1 MDFDRSY
8 NISIQ
13 TKHHITSR
21 SLLSEDEEDES
32 TKSWYDDGGATLFM
46 ILVAIKIIIA
56 MVGII
61 GNSIVIYASIK
72 DRQSVVRSFRY
83 LNRVVRS
90 LAIADFLYSLVGQ
103 PFDILYWYYNLT
115 DMDTQLRQ
123 NEQTWILSL
132 MTVPQDMTAGVSCYH
147 VSLIVFLRCLCLLH
161 PMTFDKLHNR
171 LSTIFITVIWMS
183 MLVITLCPVASAYY
197 DLYYNI
203 AITVESTVSIGLPV
217 VLNAIFSLLKLY
229 ILRKRRNA
237 EESDYDTTTSGPTMP
252 SHDKRKTL
260 ALPSDRTSL
269 PSRQR
274 SLERMTKIVAI
285 GTLIWYTPDVIF
297 RLYLADRRRQNLPV
311 YTAGD
316 TGTVLFYFF
325 AKLGIQMAKII
336 NPFIY
341 ATTIPQFKK
350 LALKYLQS
358 RNSEGNK
365 QFRFN
370 TADVSRSNYS
380 SNRSP

>member
-32 TKSWYDDGGATLFM
+32 TKSWYDDRGATLFM

-171 LSTIFITVIWMS
+171 LSTIFITVIWIS

-203 AITVESTVSIGLPV
+203 AITVELTVSIGLPV

-237 EESDYDTTTSGPTMP
+237 EESDYDTTTSGPIIP

-269 PSRQR
+269 TSRQR

-285 GTLIWYTPDVIF
+285 GTLICYTPDVIF

>member
-1 MDFDRSY
+1 MDIDRSY

-13 TKHHITSR
+13 TKHHITRR
-21 SLLSEDEEDES
+21 SLLSEDEE
-32 TKSWYDDGGATLFM
+32 SWYDDRGATLFM
-46 ILVAIKIIIA
+46 ILVAIKTMIA

-115 DMDTQLRQ
+115 NMDTQLRE
-123 NEQTWILSL
+123 NKQTWILSL
-132 MTVPQDMTAGVSCYH
+132 MTVPQDMTAGVSCFH
-147 VSLIVFLRCLCLLH
+147 VALIVFLRCLCLLQ

-171 LSTIFITVIWMS
+171 LSTIFITGIWIS
-183 MLVITLCPVASAYY
+183 MLLITLCPVASAYY
-197 DLYYNI
+197 DLHYNI
-203 AITVESTVSIGLPV
+203 AITVESTVSIGVPV
-217 VLNAIFSLLKLY
+217 ILTAIFSLLKLY
-229 ILRKRRNA
+229 ILRKRRKA
-237 EESDYDTTTSGPTMP
+237 KESDNDINTSGTTI
-252 SHDKRKTL
+252 SHGKRKTL
-260 ALPSDRTSL
+260 SVPSDRTSL
-269 PSRQR
+269 PSQQKA
-274 SLERMTKIVAI
+274 LERMTKIVAI
-285 GTLIWYTPDVIF
+285 GTLICYTPDVIF

-350 LALKYLQS
+350 LALKYLGA
-358 RNSEGNK
+358 RNSEGNQ

-370 TADVSRSNYS
+370 TPDVSRSNYS
-380 SNRSP
+380 TNKSP